1 MFARSV
7 GLNVAN
13 IGTLAIPNARG
24 ATWCESRQQP
34 LGRYRARS
42 FHQPWDSTMK
52 KPLAV
57 AVMALSFAP
66 SCVLAQERAGDAA
79 LGALSGAVV
88 LGPVGAVA
96 GAVIGFTAGP
106 VNRSAREAKKNLPL
120 NMAESKTRHEFSR
133 AYNELA
139 DLLGDDELMEVEIE
153 HVKAARRDAQRS
165 AKVNKSFESLP
176 LEKREAILADYL
188 SKDPVA

>member
-1 MFARSV
+1 MVSRLGTVLPRVMRSPPLLVTVSLTEAIFIRRHRNDASRAVSLKASERLNSTPWGREISLNIASIDVPVVIILISIPMFARSV

-13 IGTLAIPNARG
+13 IGTLAILNAHH

-57 AVMALSFAP
+57 AVVELSFAP
-66 SCVLAQERAGDAA
+66 SCVLGQERAGDAA

-88 LGPVGAVA
+88 LGIQHG
-96 GAVIGFTAGP
+96 VIKAIP
-106 VNRSAREAKKNLPL
+106 SNR
-120 NMAESKTRHEFSR
+120 H
-133 AYNELA
+133 
-139 DLLGDDELMEVEIE
+139 
-153 HVKAARRDAQRS
+153 
-165 AKVNKSFESLP
+165 
-176 LEKREAILADYL
+176 
-188 SKDPVA
+188 

>member
-1 MFARSV
+1 MVCASIDVPVAIILISIPVFARSV

-13 IGTLAIPNARG
+13 IGTLAILNAHH

-96 GAVIGFTAGP
+96 GALIGFTAVPAISRSWGTRGP
-106 VNRSAREAKKNLPL
+106 EPQRRENSSKRPASAAANGAPAQSARASNCST
-120 NMAESKTRHEFSR
+120 A
-133 AYNELA
+133 
-139 DLLGDDELMEVEIE
+139 
-153 HVKAARRDAQRS
+153 
-165 AKVNKSFESLP
+165 
-176 LEKREAILADYL
+176 
-188 SKDPVA
+188 